1 MENLPDPQ
9 RTHFLWG
16 FSKDFGLASFRFGVL
31 HTLNKDLMKI
41 MEGMCLYSSV
51 EGHIQQMGGRML
63 QDKQWLD
70 ETYFP
75 MNLKRVR
82 SAFEDCKSFFEKHGC
97 QVRDSP
103 AGLFA
108 WVNLSQFLPALESNE
123 KFTEKSERHL
133 FMELLD
139 NYKLYIPMGAPFG
152 SQDPGWFRVIIS
164 IRRDHWKEFC
174 KRFDKFARTKNV
186 LK

>member
-31 HTLNKDLMKI
+31 HTFNKDLMKI

-63 QDKQWLD
+63 QDKKWLD

-82 SAFEDCKSFFEKHGC
+82 SATPVGINRKGFVTSNFGM
-97 QVRDSP
+97 
-103 AGLFA
+103 
-108 WVNLSQFLPALESNE
+108 FL
-123 KFTEKSERHL
+123 
-133 FMELLD
+133 LLD
-139 NYKLYIPMGAPFG
+139 YCIENERG
-152 SQDPGWFRVIIS
+152 SVGTQS
-164 IRRDHWKEFC
+164 
-174 KRFDKFARTKNV
+174 
-186 LK
+186 